1 MIVKLKQTVVESLS
15 ANAAHRKINDTFDID
30 RRLLIENAARK
41 QTVIDLVFD
50 QPARSFKQSTLSTA
64 RR

>member
-30 RRLLIENAARK
+30 RRLLIENAAR
-41 QTVIDLVFD
+41 
-50 QPARSFKQSTLSTA
+50 
-64 RR
+64 